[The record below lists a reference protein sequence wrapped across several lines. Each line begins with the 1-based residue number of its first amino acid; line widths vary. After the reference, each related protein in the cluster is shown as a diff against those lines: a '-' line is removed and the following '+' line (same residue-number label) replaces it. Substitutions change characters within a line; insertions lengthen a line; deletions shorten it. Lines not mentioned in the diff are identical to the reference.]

1 MRQCSTCG
9 RHFRSATLQEAD
21 AAEPKLHQTRKVL
34 EMLRRKRLKIPEP
47 KPEPPP
53 KEATPD
59 PEPEPK
65 KQSQLLMPYTVISK
79 TPALGAHA

>member
-1 MRQCSTCG
+1 M
-9 RHFRSATLQEAD
+9 QEAD
-21 AAEPKLHQTRKVL
+21 VAEPKLHQTRKVL

-59 PEPEPK
+59 PEPKLK
-65 KQSQLLMPYTVISK
+65 KQSLLLTPYTSILR
-79 TPALGAHA
+79 TPALCAHA